1 MYENKLPQELLTDD
15 ITPFT
20 LDSFDIRI
28 PLTEVEILSDELSAK
43 GVIVTEVDT
52 ETGIV
57 YKEFIKDSPQ
67 KVTSGDELTKNKR
80 TYSVQGYKTG
90 EGKYLRINLS
100 AKSLGSDYLK
110 GISLDTVSALY
121 DILISDSVA
130 SFSFESFLRGELTDF
145 DYKRDYLFKG
155 LLSDLLTFYQHYQSV
170 YNANKNKVR
179 GVSVFPHINKL
190 NVGLEINER
199 RYTKS
204 IVSTFFKAYY
214 KGGELLTEGRN
225 FYEEYL
231 PEVPENILRLIH
243 RQEFTVSGKTH
254 SKVLGLG
261 GDTSLQGVLTTPQED
276 IERALSLILRANF
289 TKEPIRMK
297 SDKELTTREEMILGV
312 LKHLI
317 NTVGQLQAEY
327 ILLSEIT
334 DRRRKSEVRGSILKV
349 KHYLYNSEHSKD
361 LKEVPERLIEQG
373 ATFERLTHLFPLDE
387 EE

>member
-1 MYENKLPQELLTDD
+1 MYENKLPQELLTND

-28 PLTEVEILSDELSAK
+28 PLTEVEILSNELRAK
-43 GVIVTEVDT
+43 GVIVTETDT
-52 ETGIV
+52 ETGQI
-57 YKEFIKDSPQ
+57 YKDFIKDSPQ

-90 EGKYLRINLS
+90 EGRYLRINLS

-110 GISLDTVSALY
+110 GISLNTVSALY
-121 DILISDSVA
+121 DIIISDSVA

-145 DYKRDYLFKG
+145 DYKRDYIYRG
-155 LLSDLLTFYQHYQSV
+155 LLSDLLTFYQHYDSV
-170 YNANKNKVR
+170 YKANKNKFR
-179 GVSVFPHINKL
+179 GCTVFPHINKL
-190 NVGLEINER
+190 NVGLEINQR
-199 RYTKS
+199 RYSKS
-204 IVSTFFKAYY
+204 IISTFFKAYY
-214 KGGELLTEGRN
+214 KGGKLLTEDRN
-225 FYEEYL
+225 FYEEHL
-231 PEVPENILRLIH
+231 PEIPENLLRLIH

-254 SKVLGLG
+254 SKSLGLG
-261 GDTSLQGVLTTPQED
+261 GDTSLQGALTTPQED

-289 TKEPIRMK
+289 TKELIRMK

-349 KHYLYNSEHSKD
+349 KHYLYNSDHSKD
-361 LKEVPERLIEQG
+361 LKEVPERLMEQE
-373 ATFERLTHLFPLDE
+373 ATFERLTQLFPVDE